1 MIFFMNSY
9 DRHIIITDNK
19 SCPRLDLHRNFYY
32 TFLRDL
38 AVSKASE
45 AASIGNL

>member
-1 MIFFMNSY
+1 MIGLSLLQ
-9 DRHIIITDNK
+9 IIK
-19 SCPRLDLHRNFYY
+19 VAPRLDLHSNFIAP
-32 TFLRDL
+32 FLRDL